1 MSTIE
6 TPQALREQAD
16 RITRAA
22 QYADNSSSRK
32 SDLDTAMVLRK
43 KADEM
48 ELALTKKAEPTII

>member
-1 MSTIE
+1 LSNIE
-6 TPQALREQAD
+6 TPQTLRDQAD

-48 ELALTKKAEPTII
+48 ALALTKKAEPTII